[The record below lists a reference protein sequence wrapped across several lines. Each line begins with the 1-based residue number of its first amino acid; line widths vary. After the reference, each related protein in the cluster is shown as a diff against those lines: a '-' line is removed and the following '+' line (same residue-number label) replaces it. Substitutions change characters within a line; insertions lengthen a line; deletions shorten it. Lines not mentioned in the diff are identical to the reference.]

1 MITFESRQK
10 VIRNADLI
18 TRKAHSLYPH
28 VSESRIV
35 SMIGEDKVKDLFWG
49 NMSLRYALKFAAQ
62 RYNMVIVFYFIFIKN
77 FSMVYM
83 ICSIRIN
90 FKIRADFFII

>member
-35 SMIGEDKVKDLFWG
+35 SMIGEDKVKDLFF
-49 NMSLRYALKFAAQ
+49 S
-62 RYNMVIVFYFIFIKN
+62 IK
-77 FSMVYM
+77 VK
-83 ICSIRIN
+83 IPKKRKCSIATTFR
-90 FKIRADFFII
+90 